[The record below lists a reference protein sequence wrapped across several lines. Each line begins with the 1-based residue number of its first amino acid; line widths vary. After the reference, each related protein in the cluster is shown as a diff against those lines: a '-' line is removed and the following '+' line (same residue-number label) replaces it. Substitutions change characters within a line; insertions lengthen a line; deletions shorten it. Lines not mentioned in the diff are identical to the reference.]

1 MILLDTFDN
10 IITIALSTKD
20 MTVAPTQMIV
30 KNVQSKQETQLQLVD
45 VSTIERTG
53 ICRFYVIRDPNNV
66 PSLTDVTFITLP
78 DGTYE
83 YTFGEEI
90 GLLQIGIPTLQKTE
104 YTTQENNIVYNG

>member
-10 IITIALSTKD
+10 VITVALSTKD
-20 MTVAPTQMIV
+20 MTITPTQMTV
-30 KNVQSKQETQLQLVD
+30 KNVQSKQESLLQLVD

-53 ICRFYVIRDPNNV
+53 IYQFYVIRDPDNV

-83 YTFGEEI
+83 YILGEEI

>member
-10 IITIALSTKD
+10 VITVALSTKD
-20 MTVAPTQMIV
+20 MTIAPTQMTV
-30 KNVQSKQETQLQLVD
+30 KNVQSKQETQLPLVD
-45 VSTIERTG
+45 VSTIERTS
-53 ICRFYVIRDPNNV
+53 IYQFYVIRSNNV
-66 PSLTDVTFITLP
+66 PPLTDVTFIKLP

>member
-10 IITIALSTKD
+10 VITIALSTKD
-20 MTVAPTQMIV
+20 MTIIPTQMTV
-30 KNVQSKQETQLQLVD
+30 KNVQSKQESLLPLVD

-53 ICRFYVIRDPNNV
+53 IYQFYVIRDPDNV
-66 PSLTDVTFITLP
+66 PALSDVTFITLP

-83 YTFGEEI
+83 YTLGEEI